1 VLEHANAAVVNDA
14 LVRRVAVLAQRAIG
28 KQTADQAISRD
39 DDLHTQGLP
48 SLGLVNLMLA
58 VGEEFDVKVPD
69 RDMTPLNFRT
79 IARIAELVRTL
90 SAV

>member
-1 VLEHANAAVVNDA
+1 VHEHANAAAVNDD

-28 KQTADQAISRD
+28 KQTVHQAISRD
-39 DDLHTQGLP
+39 DDLHTQGLS

-58 VGEEFDVKVPD
+58 VEEEFDVKVPD
-69 RDMTPLNFRT
+69 RDMTPVNFRT

-90 SAV
+90 SAI